1 MKDKK
6 RKQNATNN
14 GTIYFYFS
22 LWNQIVKQKTT
33 VKFKPSSELCFQN
46 LYQQIKPQFKKM
58 PKSMREMAD
67 QGEEL
72 PQEHKKKLEWYG
84 KYWKEIKEE

>member
-14 GTIYFYFS
+14 GTTYFYFS
-22 LWNQIVKQKTT
+22 LWNHIMKQKAT

-46 LYQQIKPQFKKM
+46 LYHQIKPQFKKM
-58 PKSMREMAD
+58 PKSMRGMVD

-72 PQEHKKKLEWYG
+72 PQEHKKILERYG
-84 KYWKEIKEE
+84 KY

>member
-1 MKDKK
+1 
-6 RKQNATNN
+6 
-14 GTIYFYFS
+14 
-22 LWNQIVKQKTT
+22 
-33 VKFKPSSELCFQN
+33 
-46 LYQQIKPQFKKM
+46 
-58 PKSMREMAD
+58 MREMAD